1 MAGIIAPIVEL
12 AMETVMEEM
21 EMVAMVVMVMV
32 MVVTG
37 MAVGMV
43 DPTGVVEME
52 EVENENTSSIS

>member
-1 MAGIIAPIVEL
+1 MTVTIRMILIVV
-12 AMETVMEEM
+12 MVMEVT
-21 EMVAMVVMVMV
+21 EMVAMVVMVMA

-52 EVENENTSSIS
+52 EVENENTSTIP